1 MKTRGG
7 DNNEILCNY
16 CNRKVIDF
24 VECFKCKEFF
34 HPSCLIKEAGVK
46 SSTCQHEVSANSG
59 IQENTSPMDIEIENK
74 FLKMQV
80 EYLQALLSESQSKNL
95 ILIENN
101 ELLRDKLKKCECS
114 EKTSTGKQS
123 RHGKKLENV
132 ANLVRT
138 RKGSS
143 SISVSGDNKLESSDH
158 GTTSRT
164 TENES
169 LKIPTA
175 SYANITATQ
184 LSDAVASALR
194 AASTSS
200 ENVNNNNEWSTVSN
214 NRRKS
219 KSNSKKINT
228 QLVCNGEKLQE
239 ESHTHLPMCLHEIF
253 IENVKELPY
262 MLRSV
267 SAHTM
272 DDNPLNIIQC
282 YCPPKTTWDTTHCPH
297 T

>member
-1 MKTRGG
+1 MPLTDVDGVNDRSAKTRGG

-46 SSTCQHEVSANSG
+46 SSTCQHEVKSANSG

-114 EKTSTGKQS
+114 EKTSTGNQS

-219 KSNSKKINT
+219 KST
-228 QLVCNGEKLQE
+228 QRKSTL
-239 ESHTHLPMCLHEIF
+239 S
-253 IENVKELPY
+253 
-262 MLRSV
+262 
-267 SAHTM
+267 
-272 DDNPLNIIQC
+272 
-282 YCPPKTTWDTTHCPH
+282 
-297 T
+297 